1 VPIAY
6 TVFGWIFVAIG
17 CLVYNLCAGWIGGI
31 EVTLEGEHTHDLSDG
46 IKPNEPHAARERR
59 TCEVCGETSEA
70 QSKLLLAQ
78 VPRGVLTVAPN

>member
-31 EVTLEGEHTHDLSDG
+31 EVTLEGEHTHDLADG

-59 TCEVCGETSEA
+59 TCEVCGARLRKRNRSFCSHRC
-70 QSKLLLAQ
+70 Q
-78 VPRGVLTVAPN
+78 GVFLQ